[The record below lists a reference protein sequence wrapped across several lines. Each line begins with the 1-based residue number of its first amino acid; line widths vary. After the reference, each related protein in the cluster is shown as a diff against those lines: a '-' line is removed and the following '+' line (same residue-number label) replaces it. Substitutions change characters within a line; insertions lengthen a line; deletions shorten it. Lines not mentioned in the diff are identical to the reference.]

1 MAGRTL
7 RGVRW
12 TVMAS
17 YPSTRNTDFGVRVVQ
32 LVQHAQ
38 PYAAVREYLDI
49 ERPIPFHRT
58 RSLRRHRAHHVATG
72 LRALAAV
79 AAFDTRS
86 DGVPVCP
93 ITSSD
98 TSGGVAVA
106 LAHGGVRRVRPAH
119 SFVGDLGEERS
130 RSCWPHYESDRSRV
144 PLGNYRCA
152 LLPLGGAAS
161 QCRSRGSLS
170 HRT

>member
-86 DGVPVCP
+86 DGLPVCP

-106 LAHGGVRRVRPAH
+106 FTYAGVRRVRPTH
-119 SFVGDLGEERS
+119 PPVGNHGDGRS
-130 RSCWPHYESDRSRV
+130 SCCWPHYESD
-144 PLGNYRCA
+144 
-152 LLPLGGAAS
+152 
-161 QCRSRGSLS
+161 
-170 HRT
+170 